1 MPDSGFNQA
10 TRGEEKILMR
20 SSGYRTTKR
29 PSGSFELRKV
39 TNHLSG
45 ADKIVAKATN
55 LHTGESCNGSAIS

>member
-1 MPDSGFNQA
+1 
-10 TRGEEKILMR
+10 MR
-20 SSGYRTTKR
+20 PSGYRTTKR

-55 LHTGESCNGSAIS
+55 LHTGESCNGSATF